1 MLNNREGVE
10 DMTAA
15 QERDAAR
22 RLKPTRATVAKVGL
36 PSTDKERASYVKKY
50 QSDKAGKPG
59 NTKARKLRDLKLR
72 LRGNQ

>member
-1 MLNNREGVE
+1 
-10 DMTAA
+10 MTAA
-15 QERDAAR
+15 QERDAQR

-36 PSTDKERASYVKKY
+36 PSTDKERASYVKKHA
-50 QSDKAGKPG
+50 DEKGGKPG